1 MLEEIMKPNKLY
13 LSLSGFIILMTIVA
27 CVIPG
32 QTTQPAP
39 ITNPSSVETA
49 FASTARA
56 LAQQTETAN
65 GFTATPI
72 IVPSDTLTPTP
83 KISLAGAS
91 LVIRDDQ
98 SAVFTDHKAGIQ
110 LIVPA
115 GWMPIRVN
123 EEEYYRAFT
132 LDVVLENQA
141 FSNHL
146 TNIQDANIDK
156 FRLDAVDI
164 RDGHTPDGILS
175 NIQVIFEPGDLRSL
189 EKWEQAERDRYH
201 PFADFRFIASNYP
214 QTANGTR
221 VLVIEQSWSTGQTH
235 TVYYRGVFFSLSSGT
250 MVLDFYA
257 NNDFKDTVLPDFEQ
271 VVNSLTLLNP

>member
-1 MLEEIMKPNKLY
+1 MNPNRLY
-13 LSLSGFIILMTIVA
+13 LSLSGLIILMTIVA

-32 QTTQPAP
+32 QVTQPTP

-49 FASTARA
+49 LASTARA

-83 KISLAGAS
+83 KISLAGTS
-91 LVIRDDQ
+91 LVVREDQ

-110 LIVPA
+110 LTVPA
-115 GWMPIRVN
+115 GWFPMRVN

-132 LDVVLENQA
+132 LDVVLENPA

-146 TNIQDANIDK
+146 TIIQDANIDK
-156 FRLDAVDI
+156 FRLDAIDI
-164 RDGHTPDGILS
+164 RDGHAPNGIIS
-175 NIQVIFEPGDLRSL
+175 NISVVFEPGDLRSL
-189 EKWEQAERDRYH
+189 EKWEQAERDNRR
-201 PFADFRFIASNYP
+201 PFTNFRFISSSYP
-214 QTANGTR
+214 QTADGTR
-221 VLVIEQSWSTGQTH
+221 VLVIEQSWDAEGKKGTI
-235 TVYYRGVFFSLSSGT
+235 YYRGVFFSLPSGT
-250 MVLDFYA
+250 IILDFFA
-257 NNDFKDTVLPDFEQ
+257 NLDFKDTVLPDLEQ